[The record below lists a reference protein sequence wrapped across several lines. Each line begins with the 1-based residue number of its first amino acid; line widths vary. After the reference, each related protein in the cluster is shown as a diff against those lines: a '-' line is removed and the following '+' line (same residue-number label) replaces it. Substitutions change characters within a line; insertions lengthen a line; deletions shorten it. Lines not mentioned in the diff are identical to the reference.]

1 MSHVLGWEGEPQV
14 APILMADWSE
24 NKRRQTRQ
32 RLNVQGRDDGSDHRG
47 FIDHQL
53 VEGAVDL
60 VRGSAVLPKLGYWH
74 TLERK
79 GPGGR
84 PAVYASRSDSDN
96 GRVGV
101 AGDVEPDSGF
111 DNRDQ
116 LILVCTYV
124 LQMLGEAPQLASVT
138 DLVQHRLAPVSKR
151 LLGIP
156 TQGKGASDVA
166 VMHRVRRAWKRF
178 TAVCDPF
185 PTLAGG
191 TRMRRSEVDALQQRL
206 DPDASEVKMARLRWV
221 MNRLLE
227 ATVQLL
233 DEETRAAWTGHI
245 SLDATPIEVWGKR
258 GNPTNDKKVKPTD
271 SMSPEWYAGWY
282 NRHDDTQVWAYAM
295 HLAVATPDPYNPGPF
310 PVLAVAASMDTP
322 NKRSGENATA
332 ICRSIVERGHPAGD
346 MVTDRGYFGQCL
358 AEDFNRPIEALGYRL
373 IGDYKKDQLGV
384 MATVRGSILVEGNF
398 YSPNMPQHL
407 IDAKKTFNQDN
418 DWKSYQKRIRQ
429 RSFFLAKRHDKNR
442 YACPAL
448 GTRATVSCP
457 VRPDGPLRIGPAPA
471 SKEYVVAHDA
481 PEHRGDLCSQGT
493 VKIESKDVGPYEK
506 LVQDLQHGSQE
517 WDDRYRPARSMVEG
531 YNGYT
536 KDGKHE
542 QLAMK
547 ENRRVRGFAANALV
561 AVVGLVATNV
571 RKIRSFYKAGMPLP
585 SEPKTK
591 PVKGEFTGPPS
602 WISWRSKRP
611 DWETGG
617 SPPLAA

>member
-1 MSHVLGWEGEPQV
+1 MSHFLGWEQ
-14 APILMADWSE
+14 APEVVPVLMADWSE
-24 NKRRQTRQ
+24 NARRVTRQ
-32 RLNVQGRDDGSDHRG
+32 RLNVQTRDDGSDHRG
-47 FIDHQL
+47 FVDPQL
-53 VEGAVDL
+53 VEGAIDL
-60 VRGSAVLPKLGYWH
+60 VEGSAVLPKLAHWH
-74 TLERK
+74 MLERK

-84 PAVYASRSDSDN
+84 PAVYGSTDDSDK
-96 GRVGV
+96 GRVW
-101 AGDVEPDSGF
+101 APGDAQPDDGH
-111 DNRDQ
+111 DNRDR

-124 LQMLGEAPQLASVT
+124 LQMLGETPQLASIS
-138 DLVQHRLAPVSKR
+138 DLVQHRLSPSSKR
-151 LLGIP
+151 LLGVP
-156 TQGKGASDVA
+156 TRGKGASDIA
-166 VMHRVRRAWKRF
+166 VKHRIRRAWVRF

-185 PTLAGG
+185 PTLSSGV
-191 TRMRRSEVDALQQRL
+191 RMPRSDVEALQQAL
-206 DPDASEVKMARLRWV
+206 DPKASATKMARLRWV

-233 DEETRAAWTGHI
+233 DEETRTAWTGHI

-258 GNPTNDKKVKPTD
+258 GHKTNGKKTKPTD

-295 HLAVATPDPYNPGPF
+295 HLAVATPDPYAPGRF
-310 PVLAVAASMDTP
+310 PVLAVGASMDTP
-322 NKRSGENATA
+322 NKRSGENAAA

-346 MVTDRGYFGQCL
+346 MVTDRGYFGHCL

-384 MATVRGSILVEGNF
+384 TATVRGAILVEGNF
-398 YSPNMPQHL
+398 YSPNMPQYL
-407 IDAKKTFNQDN
+407 IDAKKTFNQDD
-418 DWKSYQKRIRQ
+418 DWQSYQKRIRQ
-429 RSFFLAKRHDKNR
+429 RSFYLAKRHDKDR

-448 GTRATVSCP
+448 GTRATVACP
-457 VRPDGPLRIGPAPA
+457 VRPDGPLTIGVA
-471 SKEYVVAHDA
+471 SKEYVIA
-481 PEHRGDLCSQGT
+481 PEAPNHQGALCSQRT
-493 VKIESKDVGPYEK
+493 VKIEREDVGPYEK
-506 LVQDLQHGSQE
+506 LVQELQHGSQE

-542 QLAMK
+542 QLDMK
-547 ENRRVRGFAANALV
+547 ENRRVRGFAANAV
-561 AVVGLVATNV
+561 IAIVGLVATNV

-585 SEPKTK
+585 SDPKTK

-602 WISWRSKRP
+602 WLPWRKKRP